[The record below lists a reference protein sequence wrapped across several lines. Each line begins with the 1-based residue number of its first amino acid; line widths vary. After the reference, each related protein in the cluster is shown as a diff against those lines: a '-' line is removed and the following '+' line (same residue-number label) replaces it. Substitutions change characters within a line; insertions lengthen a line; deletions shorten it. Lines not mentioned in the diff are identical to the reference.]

1 MAVSTGLQGWT
12 SRRATG
18 APNGEIHA
26 ETVMRLA
33 ARSLNTD
40 NGVPTYEFDIKGKEM
55 KVEVD
60 AASGKIV
67 EANSEVYQIDQ
78 ELGLPA
84 NGKAFESGWVCI
96 DLAAVLRLECPV
108 FLRSEPAAD
117 LIGIRIRTL
126 ARFPCRRPPTY
137 RRSLSNAPRL

>member
-1 MAVSTGLQGWT
+1 
-12 SRRATG
+12 
-18 APNGEIHA
+18 
-26 ETVMRLA
+26 MRLA

-40 NGVPTYEFDIKGKEM
+40 NGVPTYEFDIKGKDGKEM

-84 NGKAFESGWVCI
+84 NGKGFESGWVCI

-108 FLRSEPAAD
+108 ILRSEPAAD

-126 ARFPCRRPPTY
+126 VRFPSRRWFFRP
-137 RRSLSNAPRL
+137 A